1 MDKPIPFWTNTLAR
15 LGLKLRKK
23 PGRMRMLKHRAMRV
37 EQLQDRCMLA
47 VDAFA
52 SADCLDEI
60 VYLEDGRP
68 AAAECGAPV
77 LTINGRSAAQEDSGY
92 SLLIGCNEPG
102 SGPLTSWEVDWGDGQ
117 TYLVPGSSPNT
128 SHTYARP
135 GNYTVTAKA
144 VQEDVTFEANDL
156 DLIVR
161 SFFLA
166 GAAMASDAPENL
178 TATAV
183 SDTQI
188 ELNWDDNDGETG
200 YHVESSSDGSN
211 WTEIT
216 SVGADVTSC
225 THSGLSEGSLRYYRI
240 HATSA
245 EGDSD
250 YSNISAARTLP
261 AAPTGL
267 TLASISGHQAVLTWT
282 DSSNLE
288 ARYYVEGLING
299 TWRQLASVAENV
311 QTAAIDRTFLPGAV
325 YSFRVRAYSNV
336 AGNSNYLVLSN
347 VSTPEWPAAPT
358 GLSAAATSS
367 TTIELNWTPA
377 AGQVDDYTIQW
388 SPNGS
393 NWQTLATGVTATSYN
408 DSGLTEGTVRYYRV
422 FAANNQ
428 GDSGYS
434 NVSTSRALPDAPTG
448 LTVQSLLG
456 YEVGLSWQ
464 DNSDIETAYALDV
477 LIGSEWTH
485 LGSVGAGST
494 SATLEHNFEPE
505 TVYEFRVR
513 AYSPGA
519 GYSVAGEVTA
529 TQTPAWPA
537 APTGLAAAAESDTE
551 ISLAWTPSAVG
562 NPTSY
567 TIQWSADGDNW
578 SNLATG
584 VTGTGYDHIGLTE
597 GTLRYYRV
605 QAVNASGGSGYS
617 NVSSTTSLLTAPASL
632 TVDSLTGHQVT
643 LTWPDSSGI
652 ETSYEVEGLFA
663 AEWVPLGTFTA
674 AAATVTANIDHTF
687 EAQTVYSFRVRAHS
701 DAAGDSDYCEVTV
714 PETPA
719 WPAAPISF
727 TATTTSD
734 TQIQLDWDHSDAASV
749 DFKIQWKADG
759 GAWTD
764 LTIISD
770 HATDFVDTVP
780 EGTLRYY
787 RVQATNGFG
796 ASGYAA
802 VASARSLLTGP
813 GSLTLT
819 SINGHRVALTW
830 PDDSGMETSYLVE
843 GLIGGKWTQLGSV
856 ASDGSN
862 PVTGTIDHDFAP
874 DVAHK
879 FRIRAYSATAGYSDY
894 SPEVESTPSGWP
906 EAPSNLSATS
916 TSTTAIHLKWTAP
929 GGVVTDYTIQSS
941 DNGSDWAN
949 LAVNVSNTSYDA
961 SGLTEGT
968 LRYYRV
974 LATNASGE
982 SGYSNVSSTRTLL
995 AAPTGLQVDAVS
1007 GHRVALS
1014 WSDNSQIESGY
1025 QVEALIDGTWK
1036 AIGSVPADST
1046 AATVDRVFEPGTSY
1060 SFRVRAYSYPAGY
1073 SDYCE
1078 TAGDTTPLWP
1088 AAPTELTATACSSTQ
1103 IDLTWTATS
1112 GDVTGYTIEA
1122 SPDGANWQ
1130 GLATGVSAESFN
1142 DSALSEGELR
1152 YYRVLAANSS
1162 GESGYSAV
1170 RSARTLLA
1178 TPTGLEVA
1186 SITSRQVALT
1196 WNDNSQIESTY
1207 CIEALIGGVW
1217 TQLGSVAANST
1228 TATIDYSFAPG
1239 TNYQF
1244 CVRAFSATAVYSDY
1258 SLTAGDTSGTWTGTP
1273 ANLTA
1278 TVASDTEI
1286 DLEWTASAGGADTY
1300 TVESSPDGSNWSVLA
1315 QGVSATAYHD
1325 ATLTEGSLRHYRV
1338 YATSALAD
1346 SGYSNAISAR
1356 TQPAAPS
1363 DLSLQSI
1370 AAQQAVLTWQNQSS
1384 IATKCYVEARINGT
1398 WTQLASVN
1406 SDVATATINHHFE
1419 PDTEYGFR
1427 IRAYAYQAGYSEYF
1441 EITPAPTTPDW
1452 PLAPSDLV
1460 ATVTSETQIDLTWT
1474 DHADNETEF
1483 RIDASPDGGTWSHLA
1498 TVAADV
1504 TWFRDTISTEGT
1516 LRYYRV
1522 YAVNAAGNSGL
1533 SNVVSAG
1540 TPLAA
1545 PSGLTVTSI
1554 DGHKVEL
1561 AWQDVSENESSY
1573 SVEGLIDGVWTV
1585 LGSVS
1590 GGSTGTIEG
1599 MFERVFEPST
1609 PYSFRVRAYASTAG
1623 YSDYSD
1629 ATQVT
1634 TAAWPLAPSNL
1645 AAAAASD
1652 AQIDLTWTDP
1662 ADNEDN
1668 YKIEWSTN
1676 GNEWDVLDTVGSD
1689 VTSFSHTGLTEGTV
1703 LYYRVYG
1710 VNSFGR
1716 SGYSGVRSIST
1727 RPKRPENPAVTSLTS
1742 QQVTLTWQDESAVET
1757 KYFVEGLIG
1766 DAWTELGSVSANHTT
1781 ITVEYTFEPN
1791 TEYSFRVR
1799 AYAASCGYSLYSDS
1813 VDQQTGDWLTVP
1825 AGLTATAT
1833 SDTAIHLAWTHPAA
1847 GTVQFNVQ
1855 ASLDGTIW
1863 TDVAPGETGTSF
1875 DHAGLTEGTLY
1886 CYRVQAT
1893 EGSTNSEYSQIV
1905 SSRTRPAVPSQPI
1918 VAAITSEHV
1927 TLTWDDNSAVENRY
1941 YIEGRIGGI
1950 WVELGSVGAGSTAST
1965 IDRTFEPNTNY
1976 EFRVRAYSQI
1986 AGYSLYSD
1994 AALVTTGV
2002 WPQTPANF
2010 TATTISDTEIELAWD
2025 DGDNE
2030 TGYKIESSSDGSNW
2044 TEIGTAG
2051 ENVENFTDSS
2061 LPEGRLRHYRI
2072 RATNSFGDS
2081 GYSGVRSAR
2090 TLPATPSDMQVESLT
2105 GYQVVLTWQ
2114 DNSDTESKY
2123 DVEGLIDED
2132 WTPLGSFDAD
2142 STSATIDHVFEPD
2155 TIYSFRVRACVY
2167 PASYSDYSEV
2177 VADRTPVWARTPS
2190 NLVATAI
2197 SNTEIVLTWD
2207 APAGVVDDYTIES
2220 SPDGNNWSVLGTAE
2234 EAAEPSYTATGL
2246 AEGVLR
2252 YFRVQAS
2259 NSLGASGYSNVSST
2273 RTLPAGPTGLIVQS
2287 LLGYEVG
2294 LSWQDNSDIE
2304 TACSLD
2310 VLIGTEW
2317 IHLGSVAAG
2326 STSAT
2331 LAHNFEP
2338 ETVYDF
2344 RVRAHSP
2351 VAGCS
2356 VADEVTALET
2366 PAWPSAP
2373 SGLASTAESDTEIE
2387 LTWTPS
2393 AAGNPTGYTI
2403 QSSPDG
2409 INWTDLESGV
2419 AGTPYTDSSLSE
2431 GTTRFYRIQAA
2442 NASGASGFSSVSS
2455 VTSLLTAPTSLTIDS
2470 LTGQQVTLTWPDN
2483 SAIETTYEV
2492 EGLFGT
2498 DWLALGTFASDDT
2511 TMTVTIDHTF
2521 EPGAD
2526 YSFRVRAC
2534 SATAGHSNYVGQS
2547 ADTTPAWPTAPTNFT
2562 ATTTSDSQIQLDWD
2576 HSDAASVD
2584 FKIQWKEYG
2593 GTWTDLTTI
2602 LDHAT
2607 DFADTVPEG
2616 TLRYYRVQATNGFG
2630 ASGYAAVASARSLLT
2645 GPGSLTLTSINGH
2658 RVALTWPDD
2667 SGMETSYLVEGLIGG
2682 EWTQLG
2688 SVASDGSNPVTGT
2701 IDHDFAPDVAHKFR
2715 IRAYSATA
2723 GYPDY
2728 SPEVESTPS
2737 DWPEAPSNLSAT
2749 STSTTAIHLEWTA
2762 PGGVVTDYTIQSSDN
2777 GSDWANLAVN
2787 VSNTSY
2793 DASGLT
2799 EGTLRYYRVLATNAS
2814 GESAYSNVS
2823 STRALFSAPTDPHV
2837 DWISGH
2843 QVALSWTDNSAIE
2856 SAYHVEALIDDIWT
2870 PVAAVD
2876 AGCTTATVKGSF
2888 EPAAIY
2894 QFRVR
2899 AYCNSSYAYSE
2910 YLEITTD
2917 PAPLWPHAPSDIVA
2931 TAVSATEIHLAW
2943 TDPADDAD
2951 EYTIERSPD
2960 GVNWTVLAA
2969 EVDNQYIDDTSL
2981 TEGTLRYYRVLAFN
2995 AVGVSAYSQV
3005 TSAATMLT
3013 APSQLSRESRS
3024 GHQTVLT
3031 WRDNSAAESTYEVE
3045 GLIDG
3050 SWTHLLTLSAN
3061 TTRATIER
3069 TFEPNTNYEFRVRAY
3084 SYSAGYSDYA
3094 LLADLATPDWPE
3106 SPSDLAATASSATQI
3121 DLTWVDETVG
3131 NDSYA
3136 LETSLDGSNWTV
3148 LATVGGTQRAYTH
3161 DGLTGG
3167 TLHYYRVCAVNA
3179 FGESGYSNVS
3189 VARTLTNVP

>member
-894 SPEVESTPSGWP
+894 SPEVESTPSDWP

-916 TSTTAIHLKWTAP
+916 TSTTAIHLK
-929 GGVVTDYTIQSS
+929 
-941 DNGSDWAN
+941 
-949 LAVNVSNTSYDA
+949 
-961 SGLTEGT
+961 
-968 LRYYRV
+968 
-974 LATNASGE
+974 
-982 SGYSNVSSTRTLL
+982 
-995 AAPTGLQVDAVS
+995 
-1007 GHRVALS
+1007 
-1014 WSDNSQIESGY
+1014 
-1025 QVEALIDGTWK
+1025 
-1036 AIGSVPADST
+1036 
-1046 AATVDRVFEPGTSY
+1046 
-1060 SFRVRAYSYPAGY
+1060 
-1073 SDYCE
+1073 
-1078 TAGDTTPLWP
+1078 
-1088 AAPTELTATACSSTQ
+1088 
-1103 IDLTWTATS
+1103 
-1112 GDVTGYTIEA
+1112 
-1122 SPDGANWQ
+1122 
-1130 GLATGVSAESFN
+1130 
-1142 DSALSEGELR
+1142 
-1152 YYRVLAANSS
+1152 
-1162 GESGYSAV
+1162 
-1170 RSARTLLA
+1170 
-1178 TPTGLEVA
+1178 
-1186 SITSRQVALT
+1186 
-1196 WNDNSQIESTY
+1196 
-1207 CIEALIGGVW
+1207 
-1217 TQLGSVAANST
+1217 
-1228 TATIDYSFAPG
+1228 
-1239 TNYQF
+1239 
-1244 CVRAFSATAVYSDY
+1244 
-1258 SLTAGDTSGTWTGTP
+1258 
-1273 ANLTA
+1273 
-1278 TVASDTEI
+1278 
-1286 DLEWTASAGGADTY
+1286 
-1300 TVESSPDGSNWSVLA
+1300 
-1315 QGVSATAYHD
+1315 
-1325 ATLTEGSLRHYRV
+1325 
-1338 YATSALAD
+1338 
-1346 SGYSNAISAR
+1346 
-1356 TQPAAPS
+1356 
-1363 DLSLQSI
+1363 
-1370 AAQQAVLTWQNQSS
+1370 
-1384 IATKCYVEARINGT
+1384 
-1398 WTQLASVN
+1398 
-1406 SDVATATINHHFE
+1406 
-1419 PDTEYGFR
+1419 
-1427 IRAYAYQAGYSEYF
+1427 
-1441 EITPAPTTPDW
+1441 
-1452 PLAPSDLV
+1452 
-1460 ATVTSETQIDLTWT
+1460 
-1474 DHADNETEF
+1474 
-1483 RIDASPDGGTWSHLA
+1483 
-1498 TVAADV
+1498 
-1504 TWFRDTISTEGT
+1504 
-1516 LRYYRV
+1516 
-1522 YAVNAAGNSGL
+1522 
-1533 SNVVSAG
+1533 
-1540 TPLAA
+1540 
-1545 PSGLTVTSI
+1545 
-1554 DGHKVEL
+1554 
-1561 AWQDVSENESSY
+1561 
-1573 SVEGLIDGVWTV
+1573 
-1585 LGSVS
+1585 
-1590 GGSTGTIEG
+1590 
-1599 MFERVFEPST
+1599 
-1609 PYSFRVRAYASTAG
+1609 
-1623 YSDYSD
+1623 
-1629 ATQVT
+1629 
-1634 TAAWPLAPSNL
+1634 
-1645 AAAAASD
+1645 
-1652 AQIDLTWTDP
+1652 
-1662 ADNEDN
+1662 
-1668 YKIEWSTN
+1668 
-1676 GNEWDVLDTVGSD
+1676 
-1689 VTSFSHTGLTEGTV
+1689 
-1703 LYYRVYG
+1703 
-1710 VNSFGR
+1710 
-1716 SGYSGVRSIST
+1716 
-1727 RPKRPENPAVTSLTS
+1727 
-1742 QQVTLTWQDESAVET
+1742 
-1757 KYFVEGLIG
+1757 
-1766 DAWTELGSVSANHTT
+1766 
-1781 ITVEYTFEPN
+1781 
-1791 TEYSFRVR
+1791 
-1799 AYAASCGYSLYSDS
+1799 
-1813 VDQQTGDWLTVP
+1813 
-1825 AGLTATAT
+1825 
-1833 SDTAIHLAWTHPAA
+1833 
-1847 GTVQFNVQ
+1847 
-1855 ASLDGTIW
+1855 
-1863 TDVAPGETGTSF
+1863 
-1875 DHAGLTEGTLY
+1875 
-1886 CYRVQAT
+1886 
-1893 EGSTNSEYSQIV
+1893 
-1905 SSRTRPAVPSQPI
+1905 
-1918 VAAITSEHV
+1918 
-1927 TLTWDDNSAVENRY
+1927 
-1941 YIEGRIGGI
+1941 
-1950 WVELGSVGAGSTAST
+1950 
-1965 IDRTFEPNTNY
+1965 
-1976 EFRVRAYSQI
+1976 
-1986 AGYSLYSD
+1986 
-1994 AALVTTGV
+1994 
-2002 WPQTPANF
+2002 
-2010 TATTISDTEIELAWD
+2010 
-2025 DGDNE
+2025 
-2030 TGYKIESSSDGSNW
+2030 
-2044 TEIGTAG
+2044 
-2051 ENVENFTDSS
+2051 
-2061 LPEGRLRHYRI
+2061 
-2072 RATNSFGDS
+2072 
-2081 GYSGVRSAR
+2081 
-2090 TLPATPSDMQVESLT
+2090 
-2105 GYQVVLTWQ
+2105 
-2114 DNSDTESKY
+2114 
-2123 DVEGLIDED
+2123 
-2132 WTPLGSFDAD
+2132 
-2142 STSATIDHVFEPD
+2142 
-2155 TIYSFRVRACVY
+2155 
-2167 PASYSDYSEV
+2167 
-2177 VADRTPVWARTPS
+2177 
-2190 NLVATAI
+2190 
-2197 SNTEIVLTWD
+2197 
-2207 APAGVVDDYTIES
+2207 
-2220 SPDGNNWSVLGTAE
+2220 
-2234 EAAEPSYTATGL
+2234 
-2246 AEGVLR
+2246 
-2252 YFRVQAS
+2252 
-2259 NSLGASGYSNVSST
+2259 
-2273 RTLPAGPTGLIVQS
+2273 
-2287 LLGYEVG
+2287 
-2294 LSWQDNSDIE
+2294 
-2304 TACSLD
+2304 
-2310 VLIGTEW
+2310 
-2317 IHLGSVAAG
+2317 
-2326 STSAT
+2326 
-2331 LAHNFEP
+2331 
-2338 ETVYDF
+2338 
-2344 RVRAHSP
+2344 
-2351 VAGCS
+2351 
-2356 VADEVTALET
+2356 
-2366 PAWPSAP
+2366 
-2373 SGLASTAESDTEIE
+2373 
-2387 LTWTPS
+2387 
-2393 AAGNPTGYTI
+2393 
-2403 QSSPDG
+2403 
-2409 INWTDLESGV
+2409 
-2419 AGTPYTDSSLSE
+2419 
-2431 GTTRFYRIQAA
+2431 
-2442 NASGASGFSSVSS
+2442 
-2455 VTSLLTAPTSLTIDS
+2455 
-2470 LTGQQVTLTWPDN
+2470 
-2483 SAIETTYEV
+2483 
-2492 EGLFGT
+2492 
-2498 DWLALGTFASDDT
+2498 
-2511 TMTVTIDHTF
+2511 
-2521 EPGAD
+2521 
-2526 YSFRVRAC
+2526 
-2534 SATAGHSNYVGQS
+2534 
-2547 ADTTPAWPTAPTNFT
+2547 
-2562 ATTTSDSQIQLDWD
+2562 
-2576 HSDAASVD
+2576 
-2584 FKIQWKEYG
+2584 
-2593 GTWTDLTTI
+2593 
-2602 LDHAT
+2602 
-2607 DFADTVPEG
+2607 
-2616 TLRYYRVQATNGFG
+2616 
-2630 ASGYAAVASARSLLT
+2630 
-2645 GPGSLTLTSINGH
+2645 
-2658 RVALTWPDD
+2658 
-2667 SGMETSYLVEGLIGG
+2667 
-2682 EWTQLG
+2682 
-2688 SVASDGSNPVTGT
+2688 
-2701 IDHDFAPDVAHKFR
+2701 
-2715 IRAYSATA
+2715 
-2723 GYPDY
+2723 
-2728 SPEVESTPS
+2728 
-2737 DWPEAPSNLSAT
+2737 
-2749 STSTTAIHLEWTA
+2749 WTA